1 MRYLTRQ
8 LVIRNRVRCWNGG
21 LEGLLIRLCGIE
33 YIYYLP
39 HLYIYRQFLLL
50 NSLNIQTKISSDQLQ
65 LFKFNFWNSY
75 SLDTVK
81 MPCLETLPAAIC
93 SIFFFVSGITAFVR
107 KHSQKS
113 LIPASVLAGAFSGM
127 FTNSYVSLASV
138 YVMVIKPHNYI
149 GFIIAVFTSLI
160 ALVLGSVML
169 FFSQDRTVRL
179 QYSSYLNLNFTYD
192 LFYYNTLI

>member
-1 MRYLTRQ
+1 
-8 LVIRNRVRCWNGG
+8 
-21 LEGLLIRLCGIE
+21 
-33 YIYYLP
+33 
-39 HLYIYRQFLLL
+39 
-50 NSLNIQTKISSDQLQ
+50 
-65 LFKFNFWNSY
+65 
-75 SLDTVK
+75 

-113 LIPASVLAGAFSGM
+113 LIPASVLAGAFS
-127 FTNSYVSLASV
+127 ASV

-169 FFSQDRTVRL
+169 FFSQDRTMLRKNIAFSV
-179 QYSSYLNLNFTYD
+179 FTCG
-192 LFYYNTLI
+192 LFCTAFYYGIIIKMIYTIPTNIIYNRI